1 MEKAYIVANK
11 EQELNLLNKFE
22 QDRFDWPG
30 KRFEW
35 PNGEK
40 PTGWLPSKKAFSKY
54 HFSFPYTIVINEDN
68 IITWSIDSEDYDG
81 DIVFDGRKE
90 NDMNKYLVTQ
100 EFMDKLIKWRD
111 NNSLKA
117 PSTISYHYIDNHDL
131 ELIPAVAEDWWLED
145 ENAIERNNRLITIIQ
160 WLNGED
166 VFETQKTYKYYIART
181 SSPVMYLSMKKWYH
195 SEFPKYDTIS
205 SEKKIFDTREE
216 AEKWLIPGYEVVEID
231 ENKL

>member
-11 EQELNLLNKFE
+11 KQELDLLNKFE

-81 DIVFDGRKE
+81 DIVFDGRNE

-100 EFMDKLIKWRD
+100 EFMNELIRWRD
-111 NNSLKA
+111 ENDLDVIIDVA
-117 PSTISYHYIDNHDL
+117 PEELL
-131 ELIPAVAEDWWLED
+131 ELPVIIQSWQTLPTNLS
-145 ENAIERNNRLITIIQ
+145 ERNNRLIAIIR
-160 WLNGED
+160 WVNDED
-166 VFETQKTYKYYIART
+166 IFETQKTYKYYVARDSYPIA
-181 SSPVMYLSMKKWYH
+181 YLSMKKMYH
-195 SEFPKYDTIS
+195 SEFPRYDS
-205 SEKKIFDTREE
+205 VFSEKKIFDTREE
-216 AEKWLIPGYEVVEID
+216 AEKWLIPGYKVEEID
-231 ENKL
+231 ENEL

>member
-11 EQELNLLNKFE
+11 EQELDLLNKFE

-30 KRFEW
+30 KRFVW

-40 PTGWLPSKKAFSKY
+40 PTGWLPSKNAFSKY

-100 EFMDKLIKWRD
+100 EFMDKLSKWRND
-111 NNSLKA
+111 EDINVTSGK
-117 PSTISYHYIDNHDL
+117 SYNYINRNDL
-131 ELIPAVAEDWWLED
+131 AKLPRAAQVWWLD
-145 ENAIERNNRLITIIQ
+145 DKNPIERNNRLIAIIQ
-160 WLNGED
+160 WLNGEE
-166 VFETQKTYKYYIART
+166 VFETQKTYKYYVARDSFPIA
-181 SSPVMYLSMKKWYH
+181 YLSMKKMYH
-195 SEFPKYDTIS
+195 SEFPVYDS
-205 SEKKIFDTREE
+205 NFSNKKIFDTREE
-216 AEKWLIPGYEVVEID
+216 AEKWLIPGYEVKEID
-231 ENKL
+231 ENEL

>member
-100 EFMDKLIKWRD
+100 EFMDKLSKWR
-111 NNSLKA
+111 N
-117 PSTISYHYIDNHDL
+117 DL
-131 ELIPAVAEDWWLED
+131 LFLTSSVIRELPELVEKWLSSGGSANEY
-145 ENAIERNNRLITIIQ
+145 NKRFGAIIRFV
-160 WLNGED
+160 NGED
-166 VFETQKTYKYYIART
+166 VFETQKTYKYYVART
-181 SSPVMYLSMKKWYH
+181 SSPVMYFSMKKWYH

-216 AEKWLIPGYEVVEID
+216 AEKWIIPGYEVVEID
-231 ENKL
+231 GNEL

>member
-35 PNGEK
+35 PDGEK

-100 EFMDKLIKWRD
+100 EFMDKLSKWR
-111 NNSLKA
+111 N
-117 PSTISYHYIDNHDL
+117 DL
-131 ELIPAVAEDWWLED
+131 LFLTSSVIRELPELVEKWLSSGGSANEY
-145 ENAIERNNRLITIIQ
+145 NKRFGAIIRFV
-160 WLNGED
+160 NGED
-166 VFETQKTYKYYIART
+166 VFETQKTYKYYVART
-181 SSPVMYLSMKKWYH
+181 SSPVMYL
-195 SEFPKYDTIS
+195 
-205 SEKKIFDTREE
+205 
-216 AEKWLIPGYEVVEID
+216 
-231 ENKL
+231 